1 MTSQMTKQMRIYM
14 TGALLVC
21 LLSGSIL
28 KDEPLKVTY
37 IANCSFLYE
46 AAEEKVLIDPFG
58 TEYGDYF
65 FLPSTSN
72 RLKIIEGLP
81 PFDNINLILITHVHG
96 DHFNPFLAENYL
108 INNRETKMICPPQV
122 YQQMQDSCHQFFQI
136 ESQLVSQPL
145 NMHESKSLNI
155 NHIPI
160 TAIRL
165 QHGSTRNLDSVDY
178 KDYTDYEKTEN
189 WGYVIRVAN
198 NTIFHQGDGSLKMNE
213 QALLKIKEKIDVAY
227 LSFFDWDST
236 SFQLIQ
242 RDLHPNK
249 IMFMHGTIPGDEL
262 TKDDFK
268 TVEPQLTF
276 FAKELDSLL
285 TE

>member
-1 MTSQMTKQMRIYM
+1 MI
-14 TGALLVC
+14 GALLVC
-21 LLSGSIL
+21 LFSGSNL
-28 KDEPLKVTY
+28 KKEPLKVTY

-65 FLPSTSN
+65 YLPSMTN
-72 RLKIIEGLP
+72 RSKLIEGLP
-81 PFDNINLILITHVHG
+81 PFDNIDLILITHVHG
-96 DHFNPFLAENYL
+96 DHFNPFLAENFL

-145 NMHESKSLNI
+145 DMHESKSLNV

-165 QHGSTRNLDSVDY
+165 QHGTTRSLEGIDY

-189 WGYVIRVAN
+189 WGYVIRVAS
-198 NTIFHQGDGSLKMNE
+198 NTIFHQGDGSLKINE
-213 QALLKIKEKIDVAY
+213 QALIKIKEKIDVAY

-242 RDLHPNK
+242 NNLHPNK
-249 IMFMHGTIPGDEL
+249 IMFMHGSIPGDEL
-262 TKDDFK
+262 TKSDFK

-276 FAKELDSLL
+276 FAKELDSMVA
-285 TE
+285 E

>member
-1 MTSQMTKQMRIYM
+1 MTNHIRAYM
-14 TGALLVC
+14 TGALIVC
-21 LLSGSIL
+21 LFSGSSV
-28 KDEPLKVTY
+28 KKEPLKVTY

-46 AAEEKVLIDPFG
+46 AADEKVLIDPFG

-65 FLPSTSN
+65 YLPSMTN
-72 RLKIIEGLP
+72 RSKLIEGLP
-81 PFDNINLILITHVHG
+81 PFDNIDLVLITHVHG

-108 INNRETKMICPPQV
+108 MNNRETKMVCPPQV
-122 YQQMQDSCHQFFQI
+122 YQQMKDSCHQFFSI
-136 ESQLVSQPL
+136 EPQLVSQPL
-145 NMHESKSLNI
+145 GMHESESLNI

-165 QHGSTRNLDSVDY
+165 QHGTTRSLEGIDDE
-178 KDYTDYEKTEN
+178 DYTDYEKTEN

-198 NTIFHQGDGSLKMNE
+198 NTIFHQGDGSLKINE
-213 QALLKIKEKIDVAY
+213 QALLNIKEKIDVAY

-242 RDLHPNK
+242 NDLHPSK

-262 TKDDFK
+262 TKGDFK

-276 FAKELDSLL
+276 FAKELDSMV
-285 TE
+285 TD

>member
-1 MTSQMTKQMRIYM
+1 MISQMTKPLRIYM
-14 TGALLVC
+14 TGALFVC
-21 LLSGSIL
+21 LFSSSNL
-28 KDEPLKVTY
+28 KKEPLKVTY

-46 AAEEKVLIDPFG
+46 AADEKVLIDPFG

-65 FLPSTSN
+65 YLPSMTN
-72 RLKIIEGLP
+72 RSKLIEGLP
-81 PFDNINLILITHVHG
+81 PFDNIDLILITHVHG
-96 DHFNPFLAENYL
+96 DHFNPFLAENFL

-136 ESQLVSQPL
+136 ESQLESQPL
-145 NMHESKSLNI
+145 DMHESKSLNV

-160 TAIRL
+160 TAISL
-165 QHGSTRNLDSVDY
+165 QHGTTRCLEGIDY

-198 NTIFHQGDGSLKMNE
+198 NTIFHQGDGSLKINE
-213 QALLKIKEKIDVAY
+213 QALIKIKEKIDIAY

-242 RDLHPNK
+242 NDLHPNK

-262 TKDDFK
+262 TKSDFK
-268 TVEPQLTF
+268 AVEPQLTF
-276 FAKELDSLL
+276 FAKELDSMVA
-285 TE
+285 E

>member
-1 MTSQMTKQMRIYM
+1 M
-14 TGALLVC
+14 TGTLLVC
-21 LLSGSIL
+21 LFSGSTF
-28 KDEPLKVTY
+28 KKESLKVTY

-46 AAEEKVLIDPFG
+46 AADRKVLIDPFG
-58 TEYGDYF
+58 TEYGNYF
-65 FLPSTSN
+65 YLPSMTN
-72 RLKIIEGLP
+72 RSKLIEGLP
-81 PFDNINLILITHVHG
+81 PFDNIDLILITHVHG
-96 DHFNPFLAENYL
+96 DHFNPFLAENFL
-108 INNRETKMICPPQV
+108 INNRETKMVCPPQV

-145 NMHESKSLNI
+145 DMHESKSLNV

-165 QHGSTRNLDSVDY
+165 QHGTTRSLEGIDY
-178 KDYTDYEKTEN
+178 KDYTEYEKTEN
-189 WGYVIRVAN
+189 WGYVIHVAN
-198 NTIFHQGDGSLKMNE
+198 NTIFHQGDGSLKINE
-213 QALLKIKEKIDVAY
+213 QALIKIKEKIDVAY

-242 RDLHPNK
+242 NDLHPNK

-262 TKDDFK
+262 TKSDFK

-276 FAKELDSLL
+276 FAKELDSMVA
-285 TE
+285 E